1 MLLNLRRR
9 GMEERNQFSWPDYL
23 RLWEQFSFNGH
34 QYVAPGGSFEE
45 LSALEGGRNA
55 IVSACISVRAL
66 VFSEVRFVYQG
77 YSSGRPGNMFGT
89 EALRILE
96 RPWPS
101 ATTGD
106 LLARMEVDASL
117 YGNSY
122 WVRPNGVGELIRL
135 NPVKTI
141 IATAEVVDAETGM
154 PFGYRLVGY
163 SVVNDRHEEVAFFEP
178 SEVAHYRPLA
188 DPSHPFRG
196 RSWLSTVLSDVSA
209 DNEMTTYKHAFLRNS
224 ATPNMVVKFDPGVS
238 EEAYKKF
245 KERLEARHQGAGQAF
260 KTLYLGAG
268 ADIKMVGSNLEQLA
282 FKAVQGAGETRI
294 AAAAGVPASIL
305 GISEG
310 LAGSALNAGNYTA
323 ARRRFADGTM
333 RPLWRSAAGALENLV
348 PPPSGAVRL
357 WYDDRDVSF
366 LQEDVLDAAEIRGKD
381 ATTMRTLVDGGF
393 EPTSVISAVTTGDM
407 TLLTHTG
414 TLSVQLQPPSDG
426 TEPDVDDTSEDD
438 QDNA

>member
-9 GMEERNQFSWPDYL
+9 DVEERNQFSWPDYL
-23 RLWEQFSFNGH
+23 RLLEQFTFNGQ
-34 QYVAPGGSFEE
+34 QYIAPGGNIDEIN
-45 LSALEGGRNA
+45 ALQGGRNP
-55 IVSACISVRAL
+55 IVAACIAVRGM
-66 VFSEVRFVYQG
+66 VFSEVRFVFQQ
-77 YSSGRPGNMFGT
+77 YSGGRPGNMFGT
-89 EALRILE
+89 EALSILE

-122 WVRPNGVGELIRL
+122 WVRPNGIGELIRL
-135 NPVKTI
+135 NPTKVV
-141 IATAEVVDAETGM
+141 IATADVVDANSGL
-154 PFGYRLVGY
+154 PYGRRLIGY
-163 SVVNDRHEEVAFFEP
+163 SVVDDQGNELAFFLP

-188 DPSHPFRG
+188 DPNHPFRG
-196 RSWLSTVLSDVSA
+196 RSWLSTVLPDVGA
-209 DNEMTTYKHAFLRNS
+209 DNEMTVFKHAFLKNS

-238 EEAYKKF
+238 QEAYKKF
-245 KERLEARHQGAGQAF
+245 QERMEARHQGSSQAF

-282 FKAVQGAGETRI
+282 FKSVQGAGETRI

-348 PPPSGAVRL
+348 QPPSSGVRL

-366 LQEDVLDAAEIRGKD
+366 LQEDVLDSAEIRGKD
-381 ATTMRTLVDGGF
+381 ASTMRTLVDGGF
-393 EPTSVISAVTTGDM
+393 DPDSVIQAVTTGDM
-407 TLLTHTG
+407 SLLTHTG

-426 TEPDVDDTSEDD
+426 TTPNE
-438 QDNA
+438 DNA